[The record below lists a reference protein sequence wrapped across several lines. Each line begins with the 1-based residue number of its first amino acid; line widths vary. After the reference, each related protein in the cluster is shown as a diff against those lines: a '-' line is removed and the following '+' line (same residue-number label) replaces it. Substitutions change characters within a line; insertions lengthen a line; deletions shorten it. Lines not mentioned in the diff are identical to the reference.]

1 MVAER
6 NGATFSILYEFIL
19 HRGEPFSQFNDR
31 IRLNNL
37 YRPLQADHKLSIHR
51 GKVSMTF
58 LGDELVYRFQELSF
72 ADSVEN
78 ARSYTVAQ
86 GIYKGYKIPPL
97 KSSLKKSGKMVDNRR
112 AMAINTVIRL
122 RKNVGPI
129 YRMRTRIPLYHNR
142 YYEYEGVK
150 IDLRN
155 QNLE

>member
-1 MVAER
+1 MLNKYFAFSAESSHQCVPESHMVAER

-97 KSSLKKSGKMVDNRR
+97 KSSLKK
-112 AMAINTVIRL
+112 
-122 RKNVGPI
+122 
-129 YRMRTRIPLYHNR
+129 
-142 YYEYEGVK
+142 
-150 IDLRN
+150 
-155 QNLE
+155 

>member
-1 MVAER
+1 
-6 NGATFSILYEFIL
+6 
-19 HRGEPFSQFNDR
+19 
-31 IRLNNL
+31 
-37 YRPLQADHKLSIHR
+37 
-51 GKVSMTF
+51 MTF

-72 ADSVEN
+72 TESVEN
-78 ARSYTVAQ
+78 ARSYTMDQ
-86 GIYKGYKIPPL
+86 GIYKGYKIPSL
-97 KSSLKKSGKMVDNRR
+97 KSSLKSGKMVDNRR